1 MLPFLANLH
10 CSKGIITVFRKIM
23 GAKVEPVA
31 SVGALIRG
39 YFSEALIRTLNK
51 TKTMILIEILKTAIE
66 SLNRISNDKKKVW
79 VPQVGG
85 FLQGASKKNFFRV
98 SKKACANLL
107 FPPAN
112 SQITFFL

>member
-1 MLPFLANLH
+1 MLGPVIIIAIIRLA
-10 CSKGIITVFRKIM
+10 SG
-23 GAKVEPVA
+23 
-31 SVGALIRG
+31 GALIRG
-39 YFSEALIRTLNK
+39 YFFGALIRTFNK
-51 TKTMILIEILKTAIE
+51 TKTMTLIEILKTAIE